1 MMVKYELKRIFTK
14 RMNRLLLAVAVIIS
28 VVMSVFAVTSEW
40 YVDSEGIN
48 HETPDAIR
56 RLTQDKNQWKG
67 ELTGDVIA
75 QIVADRQEIAR
86 DYPDDVPD
94 TVYGE
99 RIQAYSDITQMVDTI
114 LGGDEGYSPGALQ
127 GITTDQAKDIYSI
140 REQYIEQLIQKY
152 GDTPEKQEFLRTQYE
167 KTDTP
172 FYYEPADSWDNMR
185 LYATTYGIILVV
197 LIGFLAAGIFA
208 DEFSLKADAVFFSS
222 PNALARGAE
231 PRRVLLPAGSGPR
244 QLLRLDGERM
254 LVVMENSGCVG
265 LLCAAGESW
274 ELTSL
279 LPATALAG
287 ENYPGG
293 CCFVPGVGAFVANR
307 GRDTV
312 ALFSVEGR
320 SLVPAGEWPVGGRW
334 PRWTAFSGGLLACAC
349 QKSGEVVFLRWRD
362 GALRPAGR
370 MPMASPSCILLDR
383 LAIGGSL

>member
-1 MMVKYELKRIFTK
+1 MTGIAFAASGYSAPGRPDFT
-14 RMNRLLLAVAVIIS
+14 A
-28 VVMSVFAVTSEW
+28 
-40 YVDSEGIN
+40 GIV
-48 HETPDAIR
+48 TPDGAARVLIQAR
-56 RLTQDKNQWKG
+56 VGADPSCMCRGGSG
-67 ELTGDVIA
+67 ELYLGCEMEHGA
-75 QIVADRQEIAR
+75 QIVVLDIRGAAVRRAGAFAVPGRGLCHIRWTGQGLVGCC
-86 DYPDDVPD
+86 YGSGDVFQTD
-94 TVYGE
+94 G
-99 RIQAYSDITQMVDTI
+99 Q
-114 LGGDEGYSPGALQ
+114 GNLQ
-127 GITTDQAKDIYSI
+127 WHWA
-140 REQYIEQLIQKY
+140 
-152 GDTPEKQEFLRTQYE
+152 P
-167 KTDTP
+167 
-172 FYYEPADSWDNMR
+172 
-185 LYATTYGIILVV
+185 
-197 LIGFLAAGIFA
+197 AAGHAHCSALLA
-208 DEFSLKADAVFFSS
+208 DGSVCWADLMADAVFFSS
-222 PNALARGAE
+222 PKALARGAE

-279 LPATALAG
+279 LPSTALVG